1 MEEGGTEADKLAA
14 IEQGIANLARHL
26 SVVGEFGVP
35 CVVAVNRRPEHS
47 DAEVELVRRLA
58 VEHGAFAAEVN
69 DGFAHGGPGAA
80 DLAHAVVEACEQP
93 NSFDQLY
100 ALDVPIKQKIETV
113 ATRVYGAGEVT
124 YAAAAERK
132 IEQFTANG
140 LDGLPVCMAKTP
152 LSLSADPALLGAP
165 ADCALPPR
173 PRCRPG

>member
-1 MEEGGTEADKLAA
+1 MMEEGGTEADKLAA

-35 CVVAVNRRPEHS
+35 CVVAVNRCPEDS

-58 VEHGAFAAEVN
+58 VEHGAFAEVN
-69 DGFAHGGPGAA
+69 DGFAHGGLGAA

-93 NSFDQLY
+93 NSFDHLY

-132 IEQFTANG
+132 DRAVHGQ
-140 LDGLPVCMAKTP
+140 
-152 LSLSADPALLGAP
+152 
-165 ADCALPPR
+165 R
-173 PRCRPG
+173 PRRAAGLHRQDAAVAVGR

>member
-1 MEEGGTEADKLAA
+1 
-14 IEQGIANLARHL
+14 
-26 SVVGEFGVP
+26 
-35 CVVAVNRRPEHS
+35 
-47 DAEVELVRRLA
+47 VRRRGQPPPGGLRRRGRA
-58 VEHGAFAAEVN
+58 RAPAGRRARSVAAEVN

-80 DLAHAVVEACEQP
+80 DLAHAVEACEQP
-93 NSFDQLY
+93 NSFDHLY

-165 ADCALPPR
+165 ADCAQPTR